1 MKLTPIVL
9 AAGLALPGA
18 AFAQACEGGAYLNPQ
33 LFRGEAAHQITIAEQ
48 ELRGFLAG
56 SGLPTQP
63 LYPIKRIDDVTA
75 SGRAPYCWIYANVLV
90 GALSGYKPVAVNLE
104 PVHPAVLAI
113 TQVVPSA
120 PADAPPVALGSLP
133 AAEQKAVLEHLQR
146 SRCMGTASGIEAA
159 IVKNEGLCAY
169 VEEVAPQAAVGQ
181 QGLIAKAAFA
191 WEEGNWVGI
200 SARQDLAQQL
210 STQGLAARSEKLHKA
225 RLVIVPTK
233 ATGVGFGLYAHPSVN
248 EATVRKTAAL
258 FRDLTAPSK
267 PLAVALDLGP
277 RFNFASPSPEQ
288 FDKLAATVGVRK

>member
-1 MKLTPIVL
+1 MKPTSIIL
-9 AAGLALPGA
+9 ATALALPSA
-18 AFAQACEGGAYLNPQ
+18 AFAQTCEGGAYLNPQ

-56 SGLPTQP
+56 SGLPLQP

-104 PVHPAVLAI
+104 PVRPAVLAI
-113 TQVVPSA
+113 TQVVPNA

-133 AAEQKAVLEHLQR
+133 AAEQKAVLEQLQR
-146 SRCMGTASGIEAA
+146 SRCMGTASGVEAA

-191 WEEGNWVGI
+191 WEEGSWVGI
-200 SARQDLAQQL
+200 STREDLARQL
-210 STQGLAARSEKLHKA
+210 STKGLAARSEKLHKA
-225 RLVIVPTK
+225 RLVVGPTK
-233 ATGVGFGLYAHPSVN
+233 AAGAGFGLYVHPSVN
-248 EATVRKTAAL
+248 ELTTRKSAAL
-258 FRDLTAPSK
+258 FRDLAAPSK

-277 RFNFASPSPEQ
+277 RFDFVTPSAEQ
-288 FDKLAATVGVRK
+288 FDKLAAAVGVRR